1 MTEGALLGPAAIAQ
15 LQKLMREHT
24 RRMRN
29 AESQRRQYGGV
40 RDSRR
45 IAVLQSDLLAAVD
58 WMRDPST
65 ALAKLARKKSGTS
78 DYILTD
84 EEVIVVN
91 RFENISLDSGTVLGI
106 EWIDGEWQPYKA
118 DCSPESG
125 SMSIYSAGGFESA
138 QASDFFIPDL
148 GGPGVGGP

>member
-1 MTEGALLGPAAIAQ
+1 MAEGALLGPAAIAQ
-15 LQKLMREHT
+15 LQKLIREHT

-29 AESQRRQYGGV
+29 AESQRKQYGGV

-65 ALAKLARKKSGTS
+65 ALAKLARKKAGSS

-84 EEVIVVN
+84 EEVTVVN

-125 SMSIYSAGGFESA
+125 SMSIYDAGSFESA
-138 QASDFFIPDL
+138 EGSDFFVPDL
-148 GGPGVGGP
+148 GGPSI